1 MTELTSPLFSL
12 SWAGTT
18 DVGHVRSINQD
29 AYYADRGLFILADGM
44 GGHTA
49 GEVASSLAIKS
60 VRTFLESKRPSSL
73 ALDLERSL
81 LQATRIANEDILE
94 DAEQH
99 EEHGDMGTTLV
110 IAWVVGSF
118 LWYIHVGD
126 SRLYRWDGS
135 SKVLSRLTE
144 DHTLVAELVAKGYV
158 LPEAAEK
165 HPYRNVLSR
174 CLGRPDLDV
183 GPVQKIPMHAQDR
196 YLLCSDGLTKEVP
209 EQEIAQILSTYSDDQ
224 EAVEA
229 LVHQAN
235 EYGGRD
241 NITVVLFT
249 IL

>member
-49 GEVASSLAIKS
+49 GEVASALAIQS
-60 VRTFLESKRPSSL
+60 VRAFLESKRPSSSV
-73 ALDLERSL
+73 LDVEKSL
-81 LQATRIANEDILE
+81 VQAARVANEEILE

-110 IAWVVGSF
+110 IAWAIGSY
-118 LWYIHVGD
+118 LWYTHVGD
-126 SRLYRWDGS
+126 SRLYRWNGA
-135 SKVLSRLTE
+135 SKVLLRLTE
-144 DHTLVAELVAKGYV
+144 DHTLVSELVAKGYV
-158 LPEAAEK
+158 LPEDAEQ

-174 CLGRPDLDV
+174 CLGRPDLEV
-183 GPVQKIPMHAQDR
+183 GLVQKIPMQAQDR

-209 EQEIAQILSTYSDDQ
+209 EQEIAQMLLTYPDDQ

-229 LVHQAN
+229 LVHQAKVH
-235 EYGGRD
+235 GGRD
-241 NITVVLFT
+241 NITVVLLT
-249 IL
+249 VS

>member
-18 DVGHVRSINQD
+18 DVGRVRGINQD
-29 AYYADRGLFILADGM
+29 AYYANDRGLFILADGM

-60 VRTFLESKRPSSL
+60 VRTFLESKHCSSL
-73 ALDLERSL
+73 EVEKSL
-81 LQATRIANEDILE
+81 LQAARIANQDILE
-94 DAEQH
+94 DAAQH
-99 EEHGDMGTTLV
+99 EERGDMGTTLV
-110 IAWVVGSF
+110 IAWVVDSY
-118 LWYIHVGD
+118 LWYTHVGD

-144 DHTLVAELVAKGYV
+144 DHTVVGELVAKGYV

-174 CLGRPDLDV
+174 CLGRPNLEL
-183 GPVQKIPMHAQDR
+183 GLVQKIPLHAQDR

-209 EQEIAQILSTYSDDQ
+209 EQEIAQILSTYPEDQ

-235 EYGGRD
+235 AYGGRD
-241 NITVVLFT
+241 NITVVLFS

>member
-12 SWAGTT
+12 TWAGTT
-18 DVGHVRSINQD
+18 DVGHVRSINED

-49 GEVASSLAIKS
+49 GEVASSLAIQS
-60 VRTFLESKRPSSL
+60 VRTFLESQPPSSL
-73 ALDLERSL
+73 TLAVEESL
-81 LQATRIANEDILE
+81 LQAVRIANEDILK

-110 IAWVVGSF
+110 IAWVVGSY
-118 LWYIHVGD
+118 LWYTHVGD

-174 CLGRPDLDV
+174 CLGRPDLKA
-183 GPVQKIPMHAQDR
+183 GLVQKIPMHAQDR

-209 EQEIAQILSTYSDDQ
+209 EQEIAQILSANPNDQ

-241 NITVVLFT
+241 NTTVVLFS

>member
-18 DVGHVRSINQD
+18 DVGQVRSINQD

-49 GEVASSLAIKS
+49 GEVASSLAIQS

-73 ALDLERSL
+73 ALDVEKSL
-81 LQATRIANEDILE
+81 LQAARIANEDILE

-99 EEHGDMGTTLV
+99 LEHGDMGTTLV
-110 IAWVVGSF
+110 IAWAVGSF
-118 LWYIHVGD
+118 LWYTHVGD
-126 SRLYRWDGS
+126 SRLYRWDGT

-158 LPEAAEK
+158 LPEDAER
-165 HPYRNVLSR
+165 HPYNNVLSR
-174 CLGRPDLDV
+174 CLGRPDLEV
-183 GPVQKIPMHAQDR
+183 GLVQKLPLKAQDR

-209 EQEIAQILSTYSDDQ
+209 EPEIAQILQVCPEDQ
-224 EAVEA
+224 KAVEA
-229 LVHQAN
+229 LVNRAN
-235 EYGGRD
+235 EYGGKD
-241 NITVVLFT
+241 NITVVLCT
-249 IL
+249 VL

>member
-49 GEVASSLAIKS
+49 GEVASALAIQS
-60 VRTFLESKRPSSL
+60 VRAFLESKRPSSSV
-73 ALDLERSL
+73 LDVEKSL
-81 LQATRIANEDILE
+81 VQAARVANEEILE

-110 IAWVVGSF
+110 IAWAVGSH
-118 LWYIHVGD
+118 LWYTHVGD

-144 DHTLVAELVAKGYV
+144 DHTLVSELVAKGYV
-158 LPEAAEK
+158 LPEDAEQ

-174 CLGRPDLDV
+174 CLGRPDLEV
-183 GPVQKIPMHAQDR
+183 GLVQKIPMQAQDR

-209 EQEIAQILSTYSDDQ
+209 EQEIAQTLLTYRDDQ

-229 LVHQAN
+229 LVHQAKVH
-235 EYGGRD
+235 GGRD
-241 NITVVLFT
+241 NITVVLLT
-249 IL
+249 VS

>member
-1 MTELTSPLFSL
+1 MTEPTSPLFSL

-49 GEVASSLAIKS
+49 GEVASALAIQS
-60 VRTFLESKRPSSL
+60 VRTFLESKRPSSSV
-73 ALDLERSL
+73 LDVEKSL
-81 LQATRIANEDILE
+81 LQAARIANEEILE

-110 IAWVVGSF
+110 IAWAVGSY
-118 LWYIHVGD
+118 LWYTHVGD
-126 SRLYRWDGS
+126 SRLYRWDGA
-135 SKVLSRLTE
+135 SKMLTRLTE
-144 DHTLVAELVAKGYV
+144 DHTLVSELVAKGYV
-158 LPEAAEK
+158 LPEDAEQ

-174 CLGRPDLDV
+174 CLGRPDLEV
-183 GPVQKIPMHAQDR
+183 GLVQKILMQAQDR

-209 EQEIAQILSTYSDDQ
+209 EQEIAHLLSAYPDDQ

-235 EYGGRD
+235 AYGGKD
-241 NITVVLFT
+241 NITVVLLT
-249 IL
+249 IS

>member
-49 GEVASSLAIKS
+49 GEVASALAIQS
-60 VRTFLESKRPSSL
+60 VRAFLESKRPSSSV
-73 ALDLERSL
+73 LDVEKSL
-81 LQATRIANEDILE
+81 LQAARVANEEILE

-110 IAWVVGSF
+110 IAWAVGSH
-118 LWYIHVGD
+118 LWYTHVGD

-144 DHTLVAELVAKGYV
+144 DHTLVSELVAKGYV
-158 LPEAAEK
+158 LPEDAEQ

-174 CLGRPDLDV
+174 CLGRSDLEV
-183 GPVQKIPMHAQDR
+183 GLVQKIPMQAQDR
-196 YLLCSDGLTKEVP
+196 YLLCSDGLTKEVQ
-209 EQEIAQILSTYSDDQ
+209 EQEIAQMLSTYRDDQ

-229 LVHQAN
+229 LVHQAKVH
-235 EYGGRD
+235 GGRD
-241 NITVVLFT
+241 NITVVLLT
-249 IL
+249 VS